1 MRLKLII
8 FSMWAVCTQAEAH
21 HFPPGLEGTLM
32 VLPTDGF
39 VVEVLLLPVVAEVG
53 RTTGLLI
60 SIRKVENGHYYTGPI
75 SLELRPASG
84 PESARPIRLQTV
96 PRPDLQGDREARHIF
111 REPGRYVATLG
122 FQPEGKILAVAFPL
136 EVVVS
141 SGPSMLFLG
150 LILAVF
156 VGAILVVGYLQ
167 RDKHRDPE
175 KTPPL

>member
-1 MRLKLII
+1 MYLKLII
-8 FSMWAVCTQAEAH
+8 FSVWAVCTQAH

-32 VLPTDGF
+32 TLPTDGF

-53 RTTGLLI
+53 QTIGLLI
-60 SIRKVENGHYYTGPI
+60 SIQKAENEHYYTGPI

-84 PESARPIRLQTV
+84 PESARPIQLETL

-122 FQPEGKILAVAFPL
+122 FQPEGKILAVTFPL

-141 SGPSMLFLG
+141 SGPSLLYLG
-150 LILAVF
+150 LLLAVF
-156 VGAILVVGYLQ
+156 VGAILIVGYLQ
-167 RDKHRDPE
+167 RDKNRAPE
-175 KTPPL
+175 KATPL